1 MIMKLET
8 CSNELGWLIR
18 CHNCIVDNCPEEDYP
33 PRPLPIP
40 PGYTENLERK
50 MRKSLK
56 GKLPPTLKLIL
67 KTCYPLPARQAPVHP
82 KHPEISSGLQSP
94 MPYTEHESLG
104 DDQTK
109 SASFGAQQADGRE
122 KEQLE
127 TSLAV
132 QPDDMT
138 SKHRD
143 GEQNPLERP
152 QVSENEDKVVADGT
166 SHADQ
171 GEIFVFQAEV
181 RMNLETSQV
190 AARRFVR
197 QPIVR
202 QQREATS
209 RSTDRGGNYPIQ
221 ADFGGK
227 SETATTDI
235 SFVSYRPDRWT
246 TQTRDSE
253 VQWYGPCN

>member
-1 MIMKLET
+1 M
-8 CSNELGWLIR
+8 R
-18 CHNCIVDNCPEEDYP
+18 CHNCIVDNCSEEDYP

-40 PGYTENLERK
+40 PGYTEHLERK
-50 MRKSLK
+50 MRKSVK

-67 KTCYPLPARQAPVHP
+67 KTYYPLPARQTPVHP
-82 KHPEISSGLQSP
+82 KHPENSLCLQSP
-94 MPYTEHESLG
+94 MPYTEHELLG
-104 DDQTK
+104 DDETK

-138 SKHRD
+138 RKHRD
-143 GEQNPLERP
+143 GEQSPLER
-152 QVSENEDKVVADGT
+152 QVSENEDNKVVTDGT

-181 RMNLETSQV
+181 GMNLETSQV

-202 QQREATS
+202 QQREASS
-209 RSTDRGGNYPIQ
+209 RSTYRGGNYPIQ

-227 SETATTDI
+227 SETG
-235 SFVSYRPDRWT
+235 T
-246 TQTRDSE
+246 TQTRDSD
-253 VQWYGPCN
+253 VQRYGPCNQEQIRRGFNPR